1 MSPPSKPSPTPNEM
15 QKNKN
20 FPLLPEAVFQ
30 VSKSQAQ
37 GESSHATG
45 GRDDETIPET
55 ILTPNKEASVA
66 SSTVELSKHE
76 VDPEYTGQYV
86 GPVTPRSND
95 VLFGK
100 GYKKHPGNTVLR
112 EVMDA
117 QEKEYE
123 GATKRHKMELTCV
136 IVQSMIWSG
145 ARFCVQED
153 GKWYQVKYIQ
163 AHRKVSKALRNRRRS
178 K

>member
-1 MSPPSKPSPTPNEM
+1 M
-15 QKNKN
+15 QKNN
-20 FPLLPEAVFQ
+20 DFARLPEAVFQ
-30 VSKSQAQ
+30 VS
-37 GESSHATG
+37 ESHQHIDPSRAIG
-45 GRDDETIPET
+45 GHNETIPDI
-55 ILTPNKEASVA
+55 ILAPNNDGSAASNTAEV
-66 SSTVELSKHE
+66 SKSRA
-76 VDPEYTGQYV
+76 DLEYMGQYI
-86 GPVTPRSND
+86 GPVIPRPND

-117 QEKEYE
+117 QDKEYE
-123 GATKRHKMELTCV
+123 GATRRRRMELTCV